1 MTREMMESLI
11 AEYVDLI
18 ERARNIGR
26 TILDVTTDDQWDE
39 YKEIEEI
46 ECLDDQLSLSIDHF
60 DRCG

>member
-18 ERARNIGR
+18 EKARNIGR
-26 TILDVTTDDQWDE
+26 TILDVATDDQWDE

-46 ECLDDQLSLSIDHF
+46 ECLDDQLSLSINYF